1 MGSETTKAECLAIYQ
16 TSKPYIKNF
25 RTAIDIGCKDGDFT
39 IPLSKNF
46 KTVKAFDYRKRKN
59 LIKNLPANTE
69 FFKLAIGNKV
79 EIVKSYGGVILDKR
93 GNRKKP
99 KVLVQQKTLDSF
111 NFSNVD
117 YIKIDVEGHELKV
130 LKGATNTIKKYN
142 PLIVMEENGSAVLWK
157 KGKSNEA
164 IDYLL
169 SLNYKIVDKWKNDY
183 IMESDALRG

>member
-1 MGSETTKAECLAIYQ
+1 MGSETTKTECLVIYQ

-25 RTAIDIGCKDGDFT
+25 HTAIDVGCKDGDFT

-59 LIKNLPANTE
+59 LIKRLPANTE
-69 FFKLAIGNKV
+69 FFEFALGDKV
-79 EIVKSYGGVILDKR
+79 GKVKSYGGVILDKR

-99 KVLVQQKTLDSF
+99 KVPVQQKTLDSF

-142 PLIVMEENGSAVLWK
+142 PLIIMEENGSAVLWK

-183 IMESDALRG
+183 IMERNALRG

>member
-1 MGSETTKAECLAIYQ
+1 M
-16 TSKPYIKNF
+16 
-25 RTAIDIGCKDGDFT
+25 
-39 IPLSKNF
+39 
-46 KTVKAFDYRKRKN
+46 
-59 LIKNLPANTE
+59 
-69 FFKLAIGNKV
+69 
-79 EIVKSYGGVILDKR
+79 KSYGGVILDKR

-99 KVLVQQKTLDSF
+99 KVPVQQKTLDSF

-142 PLIVMEENGSAVLWK
+142 PLIIMEENGSAVLWK

-183 IMESDALRG
+183 IMESNALRG